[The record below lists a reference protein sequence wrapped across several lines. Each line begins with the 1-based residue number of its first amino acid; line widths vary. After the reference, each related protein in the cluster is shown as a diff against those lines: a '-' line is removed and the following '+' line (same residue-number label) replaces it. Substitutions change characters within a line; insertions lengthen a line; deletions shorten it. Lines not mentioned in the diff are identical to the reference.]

1 MLQRT
6 YSTAAAVAHA
16 EFWMAIATWIETTY
30 RQRRQQGLSLA
41 RRHYEVFT
49 FSNSEPVQCQVM
61 VYASVAPSA

>member
-1 MLQRT
+1 
-6 YSTAAAVAHA
+6 
-16 EFWMAIATWIETTY
+16 MAIATWIETTY